1 MLETNFYSTDAIIGN
16 YWVCV
21 LNSFFIAW
29 YQNNDDNGSN
39 NKKNKLKF
47 NQIKLKIC
55 IKKINWISENLKSCI
70 YYSM

>member
-21 LNSFFIAW
+21 LNSFFIAL

-55 IKKINWISENLKSCI
+55 IKKLIESLKT
-70 YYSM
+70 

>member
-16 YWVCV
+16 YWVYV
-21 LNSFFIAW
+21 LKSFLIVW

-39 NKKNKLKF
+39 NNINKLKF

-55 IKKINWISENLKSCI
+55 IEKN
-70 YYSM
+70 

>member
-16 YWVCV
+16 YWVYV
-21 LNSFFIAW
+21 LNSFLIVW

-39 NKKNKLKF
+39 NNINKLKF

-55 IKKINWISENLKSCI
+55 IEKN
-70 YYSM
+70 